1 MHGYFSSQ
9 DQLSTTRQES
19 ERETFTISQKEEEIE
34 TLSQQLQDHEACIV
48 KLERE
53 SALVRESDTKRELEL
68 EEYILKMRDEAA
80 ELRNKLEEAEE
91 GRQEVVGKT
100 EAAQLESELLQQWKR
115 KFSEHDEVLEDE
127 GVDVSDDEDKK
138 ETEQK
143 EGALLDRTQ
152 EEKELLESELFR

>member
-19 ERETFTISQKEEEIE
+19 ERETLTISQKEEEIK
-34 TLSQQLQDHEACIV
+34 TLSQQVQDHEARIV

-68 EEYILKMRDEAA
+68 AEYILKERDEAT

-91 GRQEVVGKT
+91 GRQEAIGRM
-100 EAAQLESELLQQWKR
+100 EAAQLESELLQQWKP
-115 KFSEHDEVLEDE
+115 KFTEHDEVLEDE
-127 GVDVSDDEDKK
+127 GVDIRDEED
-138 ETEQK
+138 EQK
-143 EGALLDRTQ
+143 DGALLHGTQ
-152 EEKELLESELFR
+152 EEKELLDSELSG